1 MVAARAD
8 AVFARVAG
16 LAPAAIA
23 GADPR
28 TAVAA
33 AFRAAADM
41 AGPAVAD
48 RPVAACEPAARAAD
62 AGRPP
67 DLVAAAHTDAGRQG
81 RLPDAITAEMV
92 DARQWCRPGR
102 RRRLR
107 RLRRVARQLELLDA
121 RISGPREARRA
132 VASSSATA
140 ASVSSDVVLR
150 CEGEASAARRDQA
163 SQPSLSAVEQQPLR
177 AVQRPRRSESIVL
190 VAVARLAA
198 RLAVPAAQPWEQV
211 PRPATCGAA
220 EPRYAVAAVQPAK
233 QRPVRPQLRR
243 PVPATSARK
252 AARARPRPV
261 PAPWPP
267 SPGAAAA
274 VPERPASPARRFSSR
289 ALDSCLCPLLPASR
303 RRCLRS
309 AA

>member
-1 MVAARAD
+1 MVVARAD

-41 AGPAVAD
+41 AGPAAAD
-48 RPVAACEPAARAAD
+48 RPVAACEPAARVAD

-67 DLVAAAHTDAGRQG
+67 DLVAAAHRDAGRQG
-81 RLPDAITAEMV
+81 RLPDAITAETV
-92 DARQWCRPGR
+92 DARQSCRPGR
-102 RRRLR
+102 RR
-107 RLRRVARQLELLDA
+107 RLRRVARQLELPDA
-121 RISGPREARRA
+121 RISGPREARRV
-132 VASSSATA
+132 VAWSSATA

-163 SQPSLSAVEQQPLR
+163 SQPPVSAVEQQPLV
-177 AVQRPRRSESIVL
+177 AVQRPPRSESIVL

-198 RLAVPAAQPWEQV
+198 RLAVPAAQPWEKV

-220 EPRYAVAAVQPAK
+220 EPRYEVAAVQPAK

-252 AARARPRPV
+252 AVRPRPQPV

-289 ALDSCLCPLLPASR
+289 ALDSCLCPSPPASR